1 MPDLGTKHECTECGA
16 KFYDL
21 NKPEPTCPKCGT
33 VQPPDAESSLGTSK
47 SAKKRQKAELIAE
60 SDLDDDEDGGE
71 VFAGDLDDE
80 DPDED
85 DELDEEALEAFSG
98 EDDEFEDEEEEEELD
113 DD

>member
-47 SAKKRQKAELIAE
+47 SAKKRQKAELISDA
-60 SDLDDDEDGGE
+60 DLDDDEDGDE
-71 VFAGDLDDE
+71 FDDLDDE

-85 DELDEEALEAFSG
+85 EEIDAEALEAFG
-98 EDDEFEDEEEEEELD
+98 DEDDEFEDDEDLD

>member
-47 SAKKRQKAELIAE
+47 SAKKRQKAELISD
-60 SDLDDDEDGGE
+60 SDLDDDEDGE
-71 VFAGDLDDE
+71 VFSEDLDDE
-80 DPDED
+80 DDE
-85 DELDEEALEAFSG
+85 ELDEEALEAFAA
-98 EDDEFEDEEEEEELD
+98 DEEFEEEEEELD

>member
-47 SAKKRQKAELIAE
+47 SAKKRQKAELIVDP
-60 SDLDDDEDGGE
+60 DLDDDDDGD
-71 VFAGDLDDE
+71 VFEEALDDE
-80 DPDED
+80 DDE
-85 DELDEEALEAFSG
+85 ELDEEALGAL
-98 EDDEFEDEEEEEELD
+98 EDDEEFEDDDLD